1 VALAQGRS
9 GFPGFNEI
17 ATAPGLRVG
26 HQGRVEAKCAMP
38 DPRTLLCDEEVC
50 FRYRLVSAVL
60 ALTLGGT
67 AKQAAVR
74 AVAGSLQVDEAG
86 QGRTVSERT
95 LYRWLADYAAHGLA
109 GLAPKPRPHAT
120 TSAVLPAPLL
130 PFLRAERERDR
141 DASIPELLRRAE
153 AEHVIGSAL
162 ALDRT
167 TVWRLMQRVGLP
179 TRPRRVPPDTDQR
192 RFRYPSRLQMVLGD
206 FKHFRAGALRARRA
220 ALYLLDDAT
229 RFGLDVLVTTS
240 EQPLVVLYLLAQ
252 VVGHWGRF
260 DLLYFDRGAG
270 FRDADVLAVCAQL
283 ESHTIHGRARYPAG
297 HGAIERFNRSAKAR
311 VLRALDGAPD
321 VDPDCAALTLR
332 LRHDLHEIYNH
343 LPHEA
348 LDGDTPYQRFHAD
361 PRPLR
366 PAPSAAWLR
375 EAFTVTLE
383 RGVSNDHIVPV
394 GSRDYEVPRGL
405 AGERVRLYRR
415 LLECTPDTDALYL
428 VHQDH
433 LVRLHPV
440 DLAANARDRRGP
452 RRGPDP
458 EDVVPVPA
466 PSASQR
472 RFDRALPGMLGPD
485 GGYPAPQPDEE
496 E

>member
-1 VALAQGRS
+1 
-9 GFPGFNEI
+9 
-17 ATAPGLRVG
+17 
-26 HQGRVEAKCAMP
+26 MP
-38 DPRTLLCDEEVC
+38 DPRTLLLDEEVC

-67 AKQAAVR
+67 AKQAAVC
-74 AVAGSLQVDEAG
+74 AVAAAVQVDEAG
-86 QGRTVSERT
+86 QPRTVSERT
-95 LYRWLADYAAHGLA
+95 LYRWLADYAERGLA
-109 GLAPKPRPHAT
+109 GLPRQPRPRA
-120 TSAVLPAPLL
+120 SASVALPAGLL
-130 PFLRAERERDR
+130 AFLAAERERDR
-141 DASIPELLRRAE
+141 DASIPELLLRAQ
-153 AEHVIGSAL
+153 AENVIGSAR
-162 ALDRT
+162 AVDRT
-167 TVWRLMQRVGLP
+167 TVWRAMQRAGLP
-179 TRPRRVPPDTDQR
+179 TRPRRIPPDTDQR
-192 RFRYPSRLQMVLGD
+192 RFRYPSRMQMVLCD
-206 FKHFRAGALRARRA
+206 FKHFRAGARRARRA
-220 ALYLLDDAT
+220 AIYLLDDAT
-229 RFGLDVLVTTS
+229 RFGLDVVVTTS
-240 EQPLVVLYLLAQ
+240 EQPAAALLLLHQAL
-252 VVGHWGRF
+252 GHHGLL
-260 DLLYFDRGAG
+260 DLLYWDRGSA
-270 FRDADVLAVCAQL
+270 FRDEDVLAVCAQL
-283 ESHTIHGRARYPAG
+283 GLHVIFGRRRYPEG

-311 VLRALDGAPD
+311 VLRSLNGAPT

-348 LDGDTPYQRFHAD
+348 LDGDSPYQRFHAD

-375 EAFTVTLE
+375 EAFTVSLE
-383 RGVSNDHIVPV
+383 RRVTNDHIVPV

-428 VHQDH
+428 VHDDH

-452 RRGPDP
+452 RHGVDPD
-458 EDVVPVPA
+458 DVFPVPS

-472 RFDRALPGMLGPD
+472 AFDRALPGMLGPD
-485 GGYPAPQPDEE
+485 GGYPEPQPDEE

>member
-1 VALAQGRS
+1 
-9 GFPGFNEI
+9 
-17 ATAPGLRVG
+17 
-26 HQGRVEAKCAMP
+26 MP
-38 DPRTLLCDEEVC
+38 DPRTLLLDEEVC

-60 ALTLGGT
+60 TLTLGGT
-67 AKQAAVR
+67 AKQAAVC
-74 AVAGSLQVDEAG
+74 AVAGAVQVDETG
-86 QGRTVSERT
+86 QPRTVSERT
-95 LYRWLADYAAHGLA
+95 LYRWLADYAERGLA
-109 GLAPKPRPHAT
+109 GLPRQPRPQAT
-120 TSAVLPAPLL
+120 VSAVLPAGLMA
-130 PFLRAERERDR
+130 FLAAERERDR

-153 AEHVIGSAL
+153 AEAVIGSAQ
-162 ALDRT
+162 AVDRT
-167 TVWRLMQRVGLP
+167 TVWRAMQRAGLP

-206 FKHFRAGALRARRA
+206 FKHFRAGVRRA
-220 ALYLLDDAT
+220 KRAAIYLLDDAT
-229 RFGLDVLVTTS
+229 RFGLDVVVTTS
-240 EQPLVVLYLLAQ
+240 EQPAAVLLALHQ
-252 VVGHWGRF
+252 VIDHCGLL
-260 DLLYFDRGAG
+260 DLLYWDGGSA

-283 ESHTIHGRARYPAG
+283 GIHVIHGRARYPEG

-311 VLRALDGAPD
+311 VLRSLDGAPG

-348 LDGDTPYQRFHAD
+348 LDGDSPYQRFHAD

-375 EAFTVTLE
+375 EAFTVSLE
-383 RGVSNDHIVPV
+383 RTVTNDHLVPV
-394 GSRDYEVPRGL
+394 DRRDYEVPRGL

-452 RRGPDP
+452 RPGPDP
-458 EDVVPVPA
+458 DDVVPVPS

-485 GGYPAPQPDEE
+485 GGYPELLPDEE